1 MADILIGYSRTST
14 TEQVAGLEAQKR
26 ALEAHGCQEIFCE
39 HVSAV
44 QKRTELDRLLRFIRK
59 GDTLVITKLCRLARS
74 VSDLLK
80 IIEALEEREA
90 SLKILDMDLD
100 TGTPTGRLLLHLIS
114 SVAEFER
121 SIMLERQRDGISL
134 AKSQGKYRGRA
145 PTARSKSD
153 LVYDL
158 SERGVQAAEIADQ
171 LKISRASV
179 YRILAAKREIKDGV
193 KTIQS

>member
-1 MADILIGYSRTST
+1 VADILIGYSRTST

-100 TGTPTGRLLLHLIS
+100 TRSPTGRLLLHLIGAIS
-114 SVAEFER
+114 EFER
-121 SIMLERQRDGISL
+121 SLMIERQRDGISL

-145 PTARSKSD
+145 PTARSKSNQ
-153 LVYDL
+153 VYELDD
-158 SERGVQAAEIADQ
+158 RGFPAAQIADQ
-171 LKISRASV
+171 LKISRAST
-179 YRILAAKREIKDGV
+179 YRILALRKSEKA
-193 KTIQS
+193 S

>member
-100 TGTPTGRLLLHLIS
+100 TRSPTGRLLLHLIGAIS
-114 SVAEFER
+114 EFER
-121 SIMLERQRDGISL
+121 SLMIERQRDGISL

-145 PTARSKSD
+145 PTARSKSNQ
-153 LVYDL
+153 VYELDD
-158 SERGVQAAEIADQ
+158 RGFPAAQIADQ
-171 LKISRASV
+171 LKISRAST
-179 YRILAAKREIKDGV
+179 YRILALRKSEKA
-193 KTIQS
+193 S